1 MLGEVLPA
9 VLEFSDGTEDAL
21 LAAVISQDPATLATF
36 PLAPAYILYMATRC
50 VDTCV
55 NHCCLDGSLIFSSD
69 DNLEAVATNCFA
81 GSGLAPSTGPS

>member
-21 LAAVISQDPATLATF
+21 LAAVTSQGQDPATLATF

-50 VDTCV
+50 VETCV
-55 NHCCLDGSLIFSSD
+55 NHCLDGSLIFSSD
-69 DNLEAVATNCFA
+69 DNLEAVATN
-81 GSGLAPSTGPS
+81 

>member
-21 LAAVISQDPATLATF
+21 LAAVTSQGQDPATLATF

-50 VDTCV
+50 VETCV

-69 DNLEAVATNCFA
+69 DNCFA